1 VGVLCDAGLARVPNG
16 YQGQGAEELTFLK
29 VAVIRHLRY
38 HQEEVDDGF
47 WEEDRCGQLDRCVVG
62 LRFSG
67 CGAVGRPEEE
77 ARDLVNPLKET
88 LSSNVPSIKA
98 YKG

>member
-1 VGVLCDAGLARVPNG
+1 MPGGR
-16 YQGQGAEELTFLK
+16 GADLPK
-29 VAVIRHLRY
+29 SGIIRHLRY

-47 WEEDRCGQLDRCVVG
+47 WEEELGGCAGG
-62 LRFSG
+62 LPFSG

-88 LSSNVPSIKA
+88 MSSNVPSIKA
-98 YKG
+98 YRG